1 MTETTL
7 CFLDTETTGL
17 HPEMHHVWEVGLIV
31 RRDGEEQEYL
41 WQLAVDLST
50 ADPFALDI
58 GGYWERRW
66 PEAETDV
73 QVKAAL
79 SGSVPG
85 GWAVPPITREAW
97 CDRFRDLTHGA
108 HLVGNVVSFDAE
120 RLAALLRWEGRM
132 PTWHYHLVDI
142 EAMVAGLMG
151 FGPPWS
157 SEELSKA
164 IGVEMPSAEDRHTA
178 LGDARWAAALYDA
191 VLHRAA
197 STQALAAGNGT
208 TPELAEAIQAIRDR
222 LPRNPDTED
231 AVPVSVPADV
241 LRTLIREGRE

>member
-1 MTETTL
+1 MTTL

-17 HPEMHHVWEVGLIV
+17 HPELHHVWEVGLIV
-31 RRDGEEQEYL
+31 RRDGEEEQEYL

-50 ADPFALDI
+50 ADPFALGI
-58 GGYWERRW
+58 GGYWDRRR
-66 PEAETDV
+66 PEANNES
-73 QVKAAL
+73 QVKESLA
-79 SGSVPG
+79 G
-85 GWAVPPITREAW
+85 GPPNLWAVPLVAREAW
-97 CDRFRDLTHGA
+97 CDRFRELTHGA

-151 FGPPWS
+151 FAPPWS

-164 IGVEMPSAEDRHTA
+164 IGVEMPSDADRHTA

-191 VLHRAA
+191 VLLRAA
-197 STQALAAGNGT
+197 STQAQAAENGT
-208 TPELAEAIQAIRDR
+208 TPELA
-222 LPRNPDTED
+222 D
-231 AVPVSVPADV
+231 AVEFARGFLPADESDNSPVAVPADV